1 MSGIAKSR
9 MSAGLKRET
18 GEALEEYGATQEQA
32 EAAEDAVIAE
42 FTADRK
48 AGRAFQ
54 FKGKLTA

>member
-1 MSGIAKSR
+1 